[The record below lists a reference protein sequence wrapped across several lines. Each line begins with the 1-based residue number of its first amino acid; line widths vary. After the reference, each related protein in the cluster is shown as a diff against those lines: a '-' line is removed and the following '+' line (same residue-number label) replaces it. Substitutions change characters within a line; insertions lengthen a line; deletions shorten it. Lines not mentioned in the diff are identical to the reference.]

1 MKKKLFVCLLLCL
14 VLLSSFSCLA
24 LADSRAHVGDSA
36 GLLSADEYTEL
47 ENMCAAVSD
56 KYGCGVYIITVSDF
70 RPFGNSVE
78 SAAEAIFKGTGMGV
92 GDSGNGVMLLLSMEE
107 RDYDLLAHGSIGN
120 AAFTDYGKDLLAD
133 SFLSYFRQD
142 DWFGGFKAY
151 ISSCEYFL
159 QCASEGQPIDVPA
172 EKPLT
177 FAQKLPVIVL
187 IPCVIAGIVCLICK
201 AGMKTARRKTGAAEY
216 ITPNSFYLRVRDDIF
231 KYRTQSVERIQ
242 RSENRPSGGGGTTVN
257 AGGFSHKSGK
267 F

>member
-1 MKKKLFVCLLLCL
+1 MKKRLIVSLLLCL

-24 LADSRAHVGDSA
+24 FADSRAHVGDSA

-70 RPFGNSVE
+70 RQFGNSVE

-92 GDSGNGVMLLLSMEE
+92 GEDENGVMLLLSMEE
-107 RDYDLLAHGSIGN
+107 RDNDLLAHGSIGN

-133 SFLSYFRQD
+133 SFLSHFRQD

-151 ISSCEYFL
+151 VSSCEYFL

-187 IPCVIAGIVCLICK
+187 VPCVIAGIVCLISK

-216 ITPNSFYLRVRDDIF
+216 VTPNSFYLRVRTDNF
-231 KYRTQSVERIQ
+231 THRTQSVERIQ

>member
-70 RPFGNSVE
+70 RQFGNSVE

-92 GDSGNGVMLLLSMEE
+92 GEDENGVMLLLSMEE

-133 SFLSYFRQD
+133 SFLSYFRQN

-151 ISSCEYFL
+151 VGSCEYFL

-187 IPCVIAGIVCLICK
+187 VPCVIAGIVCLISK

-216 ITPNSFYLRVRDDIF
+216 VTPNSFYLRVRTDNF
-231 KYRTQSVERIQ
+231 THRTQSVERIQ
-242 RSENRPSGGGGTTVN
+242 RSDNRPSGGGGTTVN
-257 AGGFSHKSGK
+257 SGGFSHKSGK

>member
-151 ISSCEYFL
+151 VSSCEYFL

-231 KYRTQSVERIQ
+231 RYRTQSVERIQ

>member
-1 MKKKLFVCLLLCL
+1 MKKKLFVSLLLCL
-14 VLLSSFSCLA
+14 VLLLSFSCLA
-24 LADSRAHVGDSA
+24 FADSRAHVGDSA
-36 GLLSADEYTEL
+36 GLLSAAEYTEL

-70 RPFGNSVE
+70 RQYGNSVE

-92 GDSGNGVMLLLSMEE
+92 GDDGNGVMLLLSMEE
-107 RDYDLLAHGSIGN
+107 RDYDLLA
-120 AAFTDYGKDLLAD
+120 D
-133 SFLSYFRQD
+133 SFLSYFRQN

-159 QCASEGQPIDVPA
+159 QCNSEGQPIDVPA
-172 EKPLT
+172 EEPLT
-177 FAQKLPVIVL
+177 FAEKLPFILL
-187 IPCVIAGIVCLICK
+187 IPCVIAGIVCLIAK
-201 AGMKTARRKTGAAEY
+201 AGMKTAKRKTGAAEFV
-216 ITPNSFYLRVRDDIF
+216 TPNSFYLRVRDDIF

-242 RSENRPSGGGGTTVN
+242 RSDNRPSGGGGTTVN

>member
-1 MKKKLFVCLLLCL
+1 MKKKLFVSLLLCAL
-14 VLLSSFSCLA
+14 LLLSVSGFA

-36 GLLSADEYTEL
+36 GLLSAAEYTEL
-47 ENMCAAVSD
+47 ENMCTAVSD
-56 KYGCGVYIITVSDF
+56 KFGCGVYIITVSDF
-70 RPFGNSVE
+70 RQYGNSVE

-92 GDSGNGVMLLLSMEE
+92 GDDGNGVMLLLSMED
-107 RDYDLLAHGSIGN
+107 RDYDLLAHGDVGN

-151 ISSCEYFL
+151 VSSCEYFL
-159 QCASEGQPIDVPA
+159 QCSSEGQPIDVPA
-172 EKPLT
+172 EEPLT
-177 FAQKLPVIVL
+177 FAEKLPFILL
-187 IPCVIAGIVCLICK
+187 IPCVIAGIVCLVAK
-201 AGMKTARRKTGAAEY
+201 AGMKTARCKTGAADY
-216 ITPNSFYLRVRDDIF
+216 VTPNSFYLRVRDDIF

-242 RSENRPSGGGGTTVN
+242 RSDNRPSGGGGTTVN

>member
-1 MKKKLFVCLLLCL
+1 MKKKLFVSLLLCL
-14 VLLSSFSCLA
+14 VLLLSLSSLA
-24 LADSRAHVGDSA
+24 FADSRAHVGDSA
-36 GLLSADEYTEL
+36 GLLSSEEYTEL
-47 ENMCAAVSD
+47 ENMCTAVSD
-56 KYGCGVYIITVSDF
+56 KFGCGVYIITVSDF
-70 RPFGNSVE
+70 RQYGNSVE

-92 GDSGNGVMLLLSMEE
+92 GDDGNGVMLLLSMEE

-133 SFLSYFRQD
+133 SFLSNFRQD

-159 QCASEGQPIDVPA
+159 QCSSEGQPIDVPA
-172 EKPLT
+172 EEPLT
-177 FAQKLPVIVL
+177 FAEKLPFILL
-187 IPCVIAGIVCLICK
+187 IPCVIAGIVCLIAK
-201 AGMKTARRKTGAAEY
+201 AGMKTAKRKTGAAEY
-216 ITPNSFYLRVRDDIF
+216 VTPNSFYLRVRDDIF

-242 RSENRPSGGGGTTVN
+242 RSDNNSSGGGGTTVN

>member
-1 MKKKLFVCLLLCL
+1 MKKKLFVSLLLCL
-14 VLLSSFSCLA
+14 VLLLSFSCLA
-24 LADSRAHVGDSA
+24 FADSRAHVGDSA
-36 GLLSADEYTEL
+36 GLLSAAEYTEL
-47 ENMCAAVSD
+47 ENMCTAVSD
-56 KYGCGVYIITVSDF
+56 KFGCGVYIITVSDF
-70 RPFGNSVE
+70 RQYGNSVE

-92 GDSGNGVMLLLSMEE
+92 GEGENGVMLLLSMEE

-151 ISSCEYFL
+151 VSSCEYFL
-159 QCASEGQPIDVPA
+159 QCSSEGQPIDVPA
-172 EKPLT
+172 EEPLT
-177 FAQKLPVIVL
+177 FAEKLPFILL
-187 IPCVIAGIVCLICK
+187 IPCVIAGIVCLIAK
-201 AGMKTARRKTGAAEY
+201 AGMKTARCKTGAAEY
-216 ITPNSFYLRVRDDIF
+216 VTPNSFYLRVRDDIF

-242 RSENRPSGGGGTTVN
+242 RSDNRPSGGGGTTVN

>member
-1 MKKKLFVCLLLCL
+1 MKKKLFVSLLLCAL
-14 VLLSSFSCLA
+14 LLLSVSGFA

-36 GLLSADEYTEL
+36 GLLSAAEYTEL
-47 ENMCAAVSD
+47 ENMCTAVSD
-56 KYGCGVYIITVSDF
+56 KFGCGVYIITVSDF
-70 RPFGNSVE
+70 RQYGNSVE

-92 GDSGNGVMLLLSMEE
+92 GDDGNGVMLLLSMEE
-107 RDYDLLAHGSIGN
+107 RDYDLLAHGDTGN

-151 ISSCEYFL
+151 VSSCEYFL
-159 QCASEGQPIDVPA
+159 QCSSEGQPIDVPA
-172 EKPLT
+172 EEPLT
-177 FAQKLPVIVL
+177 FAEKLPFILL
-187 IPCVIAGIVCLICK
+187 IPCVIAGIVCLIAK
-201 AGMKTARRKTGAAEY
+201 AGMKTARCKTGAADY
-216 ITPNSFYLRVRDDIF
+216 VTPNSFYLRVRDDIF

-242 RSENRPSGGGGTTVN
+242 RSDNRPSGGGGTTVN

>member
-242 RSENRPSGGGGTTVN
+242 RSDNRPSGGGGTTVN

>member
-1 MKKKLFVCLLLCL
+1 MKKKLFVSLLLCL
-14 VLLSSFSCLA
+14 VLLLSFSCLA
-24 LADSRAHVGDSA
+24 FADSRAHVGDSA
-36 GLLSADEYTEL
+36 GLLTAEEYAEL
-47 ENMCAAVSD
+47 ENMCTAVSD

-70 RPFGNSVE
+70 RQYGNSVE

-92 GDSGNGVMLLLSMEE
+92 GDSGNGVMLLLSMED
-107 RDYDLLAHGSIGN
+107 RDYDLLAHGDTGN

-151 ISSCEYFL
+151 ISSCKYFL
-159 QCASEGQPIDVPA
+159 QCNSEGQPIDVPA
-172 EKPLT
+172 EEPLT
-177 FAQKLPVIVL
+177 FAEKLPFILL
-187 IPCVIAGIVCLICK
+187 IPCVIAGIVCLVAK
-201 AGMKTARRKTGAAEY
+201 AGMKTAKRKTGAADY
-216 ITPNSFYLRVRDDIF
+216 VTPNSFYLRVRDDIF

-242 RSENRPSGGGGTTVN
+242 RSDNNSSGRGGTTVN

>member
-1 MKKKLFVCLLLCL
+1 MKKKFFVSLLLCL
-14 VLLSSFSCLA
+14 VLLLSFSCLA
-24 LADSRAHVGDSA
+24 FADSRAHVGDSA
-36 GLLSADEYTEL
+36 GLLSAAEYTEL

-56 KYGCGVYIITVSDF
+56 KFGCGVYIITVSDF
-70 RPFGNSVE
+70 RQYGNSVE
-78 SAAEAIFKGTGMGV
+78 SAAEAIFKGTVMGV
-92 GDSGNGVMLLLSMEE
+92 GEDENGVMLLLSMEE

-151 ISSCEYFL
+151 VGSCEYFL
-159 QCASEGQPIDVPA
+159 QCNSEGQPIDVPA
-172 EKPLT
+172 EEPLT
-177 FAQKLPVIVL
+177 FAEKLPFILL
-187 IPCVIAGIVCLICK
+187 IPCVIAGIVCLIAK
-201 AGMKTARRKTGAAEY
+201 AGMKTAKRKTGAAEY
-216 ITPNSFYLRVRDDIF
+216 VTPNSFYLRVRDDIF

-242 RSENRPSGGGGTTVN
+242 RSDNNSSGRGGTTVN

>member
-1 MKKKLFVCLLLCL
+1 MKKKLFVSLLLCL
-14 VLLSSFSCLA
+14 VLLLSLSSLA
-24 LADSRAHVGDSA
+24 FADSRAHVGDSA
-36 GLLSADEYTEL
+36 GLLSAAEYTEL

-56 KYGCGVYIITVSDF
+56 KFGCGVYIITVSDF
-70 RPFGNSVE
+70 RQYGNSVE
-78 SAAEAIFKGTGMGV
+78 SAAEAIFKGTGMGI
-92 GDSGNGVMLLLSMEE
+92 GDDENGVMLLLSMED

-151 ISSCEYFL
+151 VSSCEYFL
-159 QCASEGQPIDVPA
+159 QCSSEGQPIDVPA
-172 EKPLT
+172 EEPLT
-177 FAQKLPVIVL
+177 FAEKLPFILL
-187 IPCVIAGIVCLICK
+187 IPCVIAGIVCLIAK
-201 AGMKTARRKTGAAEY
+201 AGMKTAKRKTGAAEY
-216 ITPNSFYLRVRDDIF
+216 VTPNSFYLRVRDDIF

-242 RSENRPSGGGGTTVN
+242 RSDNNSSGGGGTTVN

>member
-1 MKKKLFVCLLLCL
+1 MKKKLFVSLLLCAL
-14 VLLSSFSCLA
+14 LLLSVSGFA

-36 GLLSADEYTEL
+36 GLLSAAEYTEL

-56 KYGCGVYIITVSDF
+56 KYDCGVYIITVSDF
-70 RPFGNSVE
+70 SQYENSVE

-92 GDSGNGVMLLLSMEE
+92 GDDGNGVMLLLSMEE
-107 RDYDLLAHGSIGN
+107 RDYDLLAHGDTGN

-159 QCASEGQPIDVPA
+159 QCSSEGQPIDVPA
-172 EKPLT
+172 EEPLT
-177 FAQKLPVIVL
+177 FAEKLPFILL
-187 IPCVIAGIVCLICK
+187 IPCVIAGIVCLVAK
-201 AGMKTARRKTGAAEY
+201 AGMKTARCKTGAADY
-216 ITPNSFYLRVRDDIF
+216 VTPNSFYLRVRDDIF
-231 KYRTQSVERIQ
+231 KYRSQSVERIQ
-242 RSENRPSGGGGTTVN
+242 RSDNRPSGGGGTTVN

>member
-14 VLLSSFSCLA
+14 VLFSSFSCLA

-56 KYGCGVYIITVSDF
+56 KYGCGVYIITVTDF
-70 RPFGNSVE
+70 RQFGNSVE

-92 GDSGNGVMLLLSMEE
+92 GEDENGVMLLLSMEE

-151 ISSCEYFL
+151 VSSCEYFL

-187 IPCVIAGIVCLICK
+187 VPCVIAGIVCLISK

-216 ITPNSFYLRVRDDIF
+216 VTPNSFYLRVRTDNF
-231 KYRTQSVERIQ
+231 THRTQSVERIP